1 LKTPTLFGF
10 VLVSQ
15 ELFLRSPKPNRKEV
29 VMSTT
34 REFSL
39 SMQDQPGT
47 LGRICQALADR
58 GVNILAFQSLPFE
71 RQSLVRFVVDNPTT
85 AKSVLDSQK
94 LPYKETEVVQAK
106 FPHRPGE
113 LARAASQLGEANINI
128 EYAYCGI
135 DPGTNAPLLIFG
147 VAEAGRAAKILDKA
161 AAAAAA

>member
-1 LKTPTLFGF
+1 
-10 VLVSQ
+10 
-15 ELFLRSPKPNRKEV
+15 
-29 VMSTT
+29 MSTT

-94 LPYKETEVVQAK
+94 LPYKETEFVQAK
-106 FPHRPGE
+106 FSHRPGE
-113 LARAASQLGEANINI
+113 LARAASQLGEAKINI
-128 EYAYCGI
+128 EHAYCGL